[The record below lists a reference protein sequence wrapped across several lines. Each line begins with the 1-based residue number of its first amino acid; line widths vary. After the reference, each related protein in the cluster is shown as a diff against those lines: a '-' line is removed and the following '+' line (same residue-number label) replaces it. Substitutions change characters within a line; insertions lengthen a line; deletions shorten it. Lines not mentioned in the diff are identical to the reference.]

1 MYLFTFIPLIW
12 RLEDLCLT
20 LWFCLKE
27 QRMNGIVL
35 ALFIYGLFFF
45 YLWIYGLFWLP
56 CSGVKE
62 KVRNVVIG
70 LVLEGKW
77 DLLPLPD
84 PLIFFFFLRFTRE
97 YVKICFLVQYIKKL
111 NISELMVPNCALVPH
126 IYIIH
131 KYYIRILIYSMYL
144 SKNTSWLHSER
155 RPPNGLKSGF
165 RKLLKKITI

>member
-84 PLIFFFFLRFTRE
+84 PVIFFFFE
-97 YVKICFLVQYIKKL
+97 
-111 NISELMVPNCALVPH
+111 
-126 IYIIH
+126 IH
-131 KYYIRILIYSMYL
+131 KRICENLLPCSVYQEAKHFWVDGAKLCSSSTYL
-144 SKNTSWLHSER
+144 HNPQILHTDSYLFHVFEQKHLLTSQWKETTQWIE
-155 RPPNGLKSGF
+155 KWF
-165 RKLLKKITI
+165 